1 MPLRDRARPMLA
13 LYIGG
18 MGARGKN
25 FYNDVCRAY
34 GWEAEA
40 ELIQDLYLEGKK
52 VEAAAAVPDEL
63 VEKATLCGDAAY
75 VRDRV
80 DAYRSAGVTSL
91 NVAPVG
97 ADPVATI
104 AQLRK
109 IVGG

>member
-1 MPLRDRARPMLA
+1 M
-13 LYIGG
+13 
-18 MGARGKN
+18 
-25 FYNDVCRAY
+25 
-34 GWEAEA
+34 
-40 ELIQDLYLEGKK
+40 
-52 VEAAAAVPDEL
+52 PDEL